1 MNREQVDARNTAA
14 IARYARNLAD
24 TGGRAP
30 RALLD
35 ELWSITV
42 AFAAEQVAQH
52 ATPAPIVIAASTES
66 VTAAEVVTPRSSA
79 RTRTRTRGNSG

>member
-35 ELWSITV
+35 DLWSITV

-52 ATPAPIVIAASTES
+52 ATPAPIVAAGTG
-66 VTAAEVVTPRSSA
+66 AEVVTSRSSA